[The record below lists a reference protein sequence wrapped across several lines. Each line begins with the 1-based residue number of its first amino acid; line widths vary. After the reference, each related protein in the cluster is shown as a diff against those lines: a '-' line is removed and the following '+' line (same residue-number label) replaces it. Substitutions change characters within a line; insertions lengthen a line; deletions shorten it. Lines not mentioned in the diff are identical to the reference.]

1 MKFSLLALGFLLL
14 GYWLP
19 QLTTMGQILVGGGT
33 TLATLVVTFYYI
45 DTRVFAERLA
55 ALDTFS

>member
-1 MKFSLLALGFLLL
+1 MKFGLLALCFLLL

-19 QLTTMGQILVGGGT
+19 QWTPLWQALVGGGT
-33 TLATLVVTFYYI
+33 TLVTLGVTFYYI

-55 ALDTFS
+55 ELETFS

>member
-1 MKFSLLALGFLLL
+1 LGFLLL